1 MKRIL
6 ALLVVLLLSESY
18 VSAQRIYPYG
28 GINDVKLLKTARTA
42 LPPSGKAT
50 FPSAYSLKKYA
61 PVAGDQYPYGECVP
75 WALCYSALTI
85 AESVRTQREDS
96 TAATKAAFSPSF
108 IYEQIKAK
116 TDTNCAD
123 GSVMVSGLDIM
134 KNIGSV
140 RQSDFIYGCNKSV
153 DTKSII
159 QASSFKIKD
168 YERLTDSTG
177 KLIEGIKAAISS
189 GNPVPFFMVVTPSF
203 DGLFG
208 KEYWTISEQDLTQK
222 EDFIKNGN
230 PKHIRI
236 GWHGMCI
243 TGYDD
248 TDRGG
253 VLEILNSW
261 STGFGLRGYIKVK
274 YTDFLKL
281 YGGCFVMH
289 LDDWEIS
296 KTFTFKAGVKILQ
309 TTGTASS
316 HEFIPKWFG
325 PDDLQTLKVSDFG
338 NEILRVDATFK
349 ELDQFRLLLKGNLPT
364 YVYIINYNSITHEID
379 TLFPYNTISPFINS
393 RDFLATIPSEDI
405 PVTINGP
412 SSSEFLTI
420 LYSQKQLTESDLLTK
435 LKTPG
440 HSYFENLES
449 ALGNHIIDFKSAKID
464 KSDGTFTVTMDA
476 EKYILPIVI
485 TIKH

>member
-1 MKRIL
+1 M
-6 ALLVVLLLSESY
+6 LLLLAASH
-18 VSAQRIYPYG
+18 VKAQRIYPYG
-28 GINDVKLLKTARTA
+28 GINDVKLLKATKIA
-42 LPPSGKAT
+42 LPPSGKAA

-61 PVAGDQYPYGECVP
+61 PIAGDQYPYGECVP

-85 AESVRTQREDS
+85 AESVRMQREDS
-96 TAATKAAFSPSF
+96 TATTKAAFSPSF

-140 RQSDFIYGCNKSV
+140 RQTDFTYACGKTV

-168 YERLTDSTG
+168 YEQLTDSSG
-177 KLIEGIKAAISS
+177 KLIESIKAAISS
-189 GNPVPFFMVVTPSF
+189 GNPVSFFMVVTPSF
-203 DGLFG
+203 DQLFG
-208 KEYWTISEQDLTQK
+208 KEYWTISEQDLAQK
-222 EDFIKNGN
+222 DDFIKNGN

-248 TDRGG
+248 TDQGG

-261 STGFGLRGYIKVK
+261 STGFGLRGYIKIK

-309 TTGTASS
+309 STGAGTPSS
-316 HEFIPKWFG
+316 HEFTPKWFG
-325 PDDLQTLKVSDFG
+325 PDDLQNSKISDFG
-338 NEILRVDATFK
+338 NELLRVDTTFK

-364 YVYIINYNSITHEID
+364 YVYIVNYNSDTHEID

-393 RDFLATIPSEDI
+393 RNFLATIPSEDI
-405 PVTINGP
+405 PITINGA

-420 LYSQKQLTESDLLTK
+420 LYSQKQLSESDLLIK
-435 LKTPG
+435 LKAPG
-440 HSYFENLES
+440 HTYFENLES
-449 ALGNHIIDFKSAKID
+449 ALSDRIIDFKSAQFD
-464 KSDGTFTVTMDA
+464 KTDGTFTVTMDGN
-476 EKYILPIVI
+476 KYILPIVV
-485 TIKH
+485 TIRH